1 MRRKER
7 EITDRNLIEKILS
20 TSEIVRV
27 AINDTPAPYIV
38 PLNYGYKNN
47 ALYIHSA
54 RNGIK
59 IELMRANPIVSFEI
73 EQKTEIVK
81 SEISCEWTANYRSVI
96 GIAEAEILTKKDE
109 IVHGLDVLMQHFGKK
124 ENKYDEKYFQR
135 IVIIKLTISEIIGK
149 QAGDWR

>member
-81 SEISCEWTANYRSVI
+81 SEISCEWTTKYRSVI